1 MSKTINFVNPD
12 LVISNKLAI
21 VGSSGNL
28 NNSNNGNLIDSFDD
42 VIRFNTSITK
52 GFEDDVGTKTTLR
65 AVNNVVFDNNN
76 LRKAGYSR
84 SPKNFMRKL
93 RNQKVLFIGPH
104 LKPWINKDK
113 NSHKSNEL
121 YLFDYNS
128 ISKIKNFMDCNFDQ
142 NLQIGTIMIGLS
154 LMSGIKPVIFGFDLE
169 DKIRTHYY
177 QDRPKEVDTLTH
189 NPNMEQIAIKNF
201 IEKDMIEYVN

>member
-76 LRKAGYSR
+76 LRKTGYSR

-93 RNQKVLFIGPH
+93 RNQR
-104 LKPWINKDK
+104 
-113 NSHKSNEL
+113 
-121 YLFDYNS
+121 S
-128 ISKIKNFMDCNFDQ
+128 IIYWSSSQ
-142 NLQIGTIMIGLS
+142 
-154 LMSGIKPVIFGFDLE
+154 
-169 DKIRTHYY
+169 
-177 QDRPKEVDTLTH
+177 TL
-189 NPNMEQIAIKNF
+189 
-201 IEKDMIEYVN
+201 D